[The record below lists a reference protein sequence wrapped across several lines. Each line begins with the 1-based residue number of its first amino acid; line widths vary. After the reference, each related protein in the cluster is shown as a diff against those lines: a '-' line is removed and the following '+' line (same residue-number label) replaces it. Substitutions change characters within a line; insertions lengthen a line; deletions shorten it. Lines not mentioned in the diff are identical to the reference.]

1 MVVPC
6 TWGGWNKRGEIAVL
20 PSMVHRSLQK
30 EPVGMGL
37 AGSLQAENEPMHVPR
52 HVFKV

>member
-6 TWGGWNKRGEIAVL
+6 TWGGWNKRGEIAGL
-20 PSMVHRSLQK
+20 PLMVHPSLQK
-30 EPVGMGL
+30 EPVGMGHP
-37 AGSLQAENEPMHVPR
+37 GSLQAENEPMQVPR